1 MRALTPLDLEH
12 KLNPE
17 QIAAVTHGDG
27 PQLVLAG
34 AGSGKTRVIT
44 YRIAWLVRERDVD
57 PASIVSVTFTNKAA
71 AEMRE
76 RSENLLEIFPLP
88 AFVGTF
94 HRFCLTLLRRYGER
108 LGLRRDFAIL
118 DSDDQVGLMKRALQ
132 AEQIPDSAFPPRTVL
147 GAVSAAKNQLIGV
160 EQYEKNASN
169 YFETKVAKL
178 YRRYQHLLRE
188 VSGVDFDDMIALAVK
203 LLSEDAEIGARVRRR
218 TRYLLVDEF
227 QDTNHAQLRLVHE
240 LVGSEGNLTA
250 VGDEDQGIYR
260 WRGADLDNILRFED
274 GFPGAV
280 VRKLERNYR
289 STQTIL
295 DAAGAVVAHN
305 EGRRGKVLWTEN
317 GAGAKLE
324 LYKATDEQDE
334 ARWVVNTLQ
343 GLRAT
348 YSLSGMAVLV
358 RTNAQTRSL
367 EEELLRKELPYTLV
381 GGVRFYERAEIKDL
395 IAYLRVLRNPRDAVS
410 MLRILNVPAR
420 GIGKGTQELLE
431 QRATEL
437 GMPLWDVLATDDLGH
452 FAPRAAKALEAFRHT
467 IQNLQGEA
475 EELPLP
481 AVLDRLLSQ
490 TRFLEQ
496 YRKDDPED
504 EARLENIREFLSAA
518 QEFTEREAV
527 QNPEEL
533 DSLTAFLDHVSLVAD
548 LDGWQEERGVTLMT
562 LHSAKGLEFPA
573 VVLAGLEEG
582 ILPHFNAGGRREDV
596 EEERRLL
603 YVGMTRARER
613 LFLTCCRRRRIAGRY
628 QDQTESPFL
637 EEVPTDLVEV
647 SESPELRWS
656 GDRARAVYG
665 YFNREAPESAHAVDD
680 APAWIDRSDP
690 KSDRI
695 AGGSWRTGGIRAAQ
709 SGQSLRR
716 GARVRHASLGEGVV
730 MDVEG
735 AGDDAKITVYFE
747 RAGRRKLVAKFAALE
762 QL

>member
-1 MRALTPLDLEH
+1 MRTLAPLDLERT
-12 KLNPE
+12 LNPE
-17 QIAAVTHGDG
+17 QIAAVTHGEG

-44 YRIAWLVRERDVD
+44 YRIAWLVREKGLD
-57 PASIVSVTFTNKAA
+57 PYNIVAVTFTNKAA

-76 RSENLLEIFPLP
+76 RAENLLEIFPLP

-118 DSDDQVGLMKRALQ
+118 DADDQHGLMKKALQ
-132 AEQIPDSAFPPRTVL
+132 AEQIPETAFPPRTVL
-147 GAVSAAKNQLIGV
+147 AAISNAKNQLIGV
-160 EQYEKNASN
+160 EAYEKNAAN
-169 YFETKVAKL
+169 YFENKVARL

-188 VSGVDFDDMIALAVK
+188 VSGVDFDDMIAIAVRLLA
-203 LLSEDAEIGARVRRR
+203 EDHEIGERVRRR
-218 TRYLLVDEF
+218 VHVLLVDEF
-227 QDTNHAQLRLVHE
+227 QDTNHAQLRLVRE
-240 LVGSEGNLTA
+240 LIGSRGNLTA

-274 GFPGAV
+274 TFPGAA
-280 VRKLERNYR
+280 VRLLERNYR
-289 STQTIL
+289 STQNIL
-295 DAAGAVVAHN
+295 DASGAVVAHN
-305 EGRRGKVLWTEN
+305 RGRRGKVLWTEN

-324 LYKATDEQDE
+324 LYKASDEQDE

-343 GLRAT
+343 GLRA
-348 YSLSGMAVLV
+348 SHPLSGMAILV

-367 EEELLRKELPYTLV
+367 EEELLRQAVPYTLV

-395 IAYLRVLRNPRDAVS
+395 IAYLRVLRNPRDGVS
-410 MLRILNVPAR
+410 LARILNVPAR
-420 GIGKGTQELLE
+420 GIGKGTQELVE
-431 QRATEL
+431 QRAAEL
-437 GMPLWDVLATDDLGH
+437 GIPVWDVLATDDLGR
-452 FAPRAAKALEAFRHT
+452 FAPRAARALEGFRDT
-467 IQNLQGEA
+467 VQALQKDA
-475 EELPLP
+475 EDLPLP
-481 AVLDRLLSQ
+481 AVLDRLLAA

-496 YRKDDPED
+496 YRRDDPED

-527 QNPEEL
+527 ASSEES
-533 DSLTAFLDHVSLVAD
+533 DALTTFLDHVSLVAD
-548 LDGWQEERGVTLMT
+548 LDGWQSERGVTLMT

-573 VVLAGLEEG
+573 VVLAGLEDG
-582 ILPHFNAGGRREDV
+582 ILPHFNSGGRVEDV

-628 QDQTESPFL
+628 QDQSESPFL
-637 EEVPTDLVEV
+637 EEVPPELVEV
-647 SESPELRWS
+647 TQSPDLYWGERT
-656 GDRARAVYG
+656 RAVYG
-665 YFNREAPESAHAVDD
+665 FFDRTAPEASRAVDD

-690 KSDRI
+690 KSDR
-695 AGGSWRTGGIRAAQ
+695 APGGSWRTGGLRAAANA
-709 SGQSLRR
+709 QSLKR

-735 AGDDAKITVYFE
+735 SGDDAKITVYFE
-747 RAGRRKLVAKFAALE
+747 RAGRRKLIAKFAGLE